1 MENTKKRIDNGPLVL
16 IKDLSEIEEKD
27 MEFAKAYYRE
37 GKKLKVDIKEDS
49 NLVYEIE
56 MFANQAL
63 NEYDSAFK
71 ELVDR

>member
-1 MENTKKRIDNGPLVL
+1 
-16 IKDLSEIEEKD
+16 

-63 NEYDSAFK
+63 TEHDSAFK

>member
-16 IKDLSEIEEKD
+16 IKDLSEIKEKD